1 MMLFGAGSDTV
12 ANFNTGLN
20 IKTDAM
26 NRVSR
31 SLPFLLAILMFGS
44 STIVSAQRTEV
55 ALTVNEQFFDALLDA
70 TFKHFDPPQFSIA
83 MIDRTT
89 DVDSVWLT
97 GGPSVAEPEVCSSAI
112 TVLREFNG
120 TRTSVRFRDGRPQVQ
135 LAFSGA
141 RQAPL
146 IGCIEFDGVADAVVD
161 VQYDQQ
167 NKRLTGN
174 VQITNVNVNGT
185 GGYGGTMIARL
196 VQGSIDR
203 KFNPVEILSLDKVSF
218 GLPIPNAGRLQMNAV
233 GVRTEMT
240 GGAMVVRIEYEFV
253 KG

>member
-1 MMLFGAGSDTV
+1 MKL
-12 ANFNTGLN
+12 
-20 IKTDAM
+20 
-26 NRVSR
+26 R
-31 SLPFLLAILMFGS
+31 PFLASFVAIFAI
-44 STIVSAQRTEV
+44 TIYVPAQRTEV

-83 MIDRTT
+83 MIDSST
-89 DVDSVWLT
+89 DVDSGWLSKSGPF
-97 GGPSVAEPEVCSSAI
+97 GGETDTCSSAI

-240 GGAMVVRIEYEFV
+240 GGAMVVRIEYEFL

>member
-1 MMLFGAGSDTV
+1 MNIRTTALTISVIALF
-12 ANFNTGLN
+12 
-20 IKTDAM
+20 AM
-26 NRVSR
+26 S
-31 SLPFLLAILMFGS
+31 
-44 STIVSAQRTEV
+44 VSAQRTEV

-83 MIDRTT
+83 MTDSST
-89 DVDSVWLT
+89 DVDSGWLSKS
-97 GGPSVAEPEVCSSAI
+97 GPSFGENETCSSAI

-120 TRTSVRFRDGRPQVQ
+120 TRTSVRFREGRPQVQ

-185 GGYGGTMIARL
+185 GGYGGTVIARL
-196 VQGSIDR
+196 VQGSIER

>member
-1 MMLFGAGSDTV
+1 MIRKF
-12 ANFNTGLN
+12 
-20 IKTDAM
+20 
-26 NRVSR
+26 
-31 SLPFLLAILMFGS
+31 AILATLSAVVLVGS
-44 STIVSAQRTEV
+44 ASAQRTEV

-83 MIDRTT
+83 MIDSST
-89 DVDSVWLT
+89 DVDSGWLSKS
-97 GGPSVAEPEVCSSAI
+97 GPSVGETETCTSAI

-120 TRTSVRFRDGRPQVQ
+120 TRTSVRFREGRPHVQ

-141 RQAPL
+141 RQAPI

-161 VQYDQQ
+161 INYDQQ

-185 GGYGGTMIARL
+185 AGYGGSMIARL

-240 GGAMVVRIEYEFV
+240 GGAMVVRIDYEFA

>member
-1 MMLFGAGSDTV
+1 MNIRSFIITIILAASFAGS
-12 ANFNTGLN
+12 A
-20 IKTDAM
+20 
-26 NRVSR
+26 
-31 SLPFLLAILMFGS
+31 
-44 STIVSAQRTEV
+44 SAQRTEV
-55 ALTVNEQFFDALLDA
+55 ALTVNEQFFEALLDA

-83 MIDRTT
+83 MIDSSP
-89 DVDSVWLT
+89 DVDSGWLSKSGPF
-97 GGPSVAEPEVCSSAI
+97 GGETETCSSAI

-120 TRTSVRFRDGRPQVQ
+120 TRTSVRFRDGKPQVQ

-161 VQYDQQ
+161 VQYDQH

-240 GGAMVVRIEYEFV
+240 GGAMVVRIEYEFL

>member
-1 MMLFGAGSDTV
+1 MISKLALI
-12 ANFNTGLN
+12 GLLV
-20 IKTDAM
+20 T
-26 NRVSR
+26 
-31 SLPFLLAILMFGS
+31 AILVTS
-44 STIVSAQRTEV
+44 AAAQRTEV

-83 MIDRTT
+83 MIDPSTN
-89 DVDSVWLT
+89 VDSGWLSKS
-97 GGPSVAEPEVCSSAI
+97 GPSVGETEACSSAI

-120 TRTSVRFRDGRPQVQ
+120 TRTSVRFRDGKPHVQ

-161 VQYDQQ
+161 VNYDQQ

-185 GGYGGTMIARL
+185 GGYGGSVIARL

-240 GGAMVVRIEYEFV
+240 GGAMVVRIEYEFL

>member
-1 MMLFGAGSDTV
+1 M
-12 ANFNTGLN
+12 N
-20 IKTDAM
+20 IRSFVIATILAASFA
-26 NRVSR
+26 VS
-31 SLPFLLAILMFGS
+31 I
-44 STIVSAQRTEV
+44 SAQRTEV

-83 MIDRTT
+83 LVDSST
-89 DVDSVWLT
+89 DVDSGWLSKS
-97 GGPSVAEPEVCSSAI
+97 GPFVGETVACSSAI

-120 TRTSVRFRDGRPQVQ
+120 TRTAVRFREGKPHVQ

-161 VQYDQQ
+161 VNYDQQ

-185 GGYGGTMIARL
+185 GGYGGSVIARL
-196 VQGSIDR
+196 VQGTIDR

-240 GGAMVVRIEYEFV
+240 GGAMIVRIEYEFL